1 MFNKKEEYDYFKA
14 FEKNAGYSLECAQ
27 IVKDTIENYKKED
40 IEKVLEKVHKV
51 ENSGDEC
58 EHEIINN
65 LAKEFL
71 PPIEREDILYLAHK
85 IDDAT
90 DLIEEI
96 LINTYIFGIEKFREY
111 TLQMTNILVDCCKA
125 EIELLKE
132 FKNFRKSKNIKSL
145 VIKINALESESDEL
159 YKKAMKKLY
168 EEQKD
173 AVEIMKWTTIYNCL
187 EDCIDLCEEIANEVE
202 NVVLKNL

>member
-1 MFNKKEEYDYFKA
+1 MFKKKEEYDYFEA
-14 FEKNAGYSLECAQ
+14 FEKNASYSLECAQ
-27 IVKDTIENYKKED
+27 IVKETIENYKKED

-96 LINTYIFGIEKFREY
+96 LINTYIFSIENFRKDTIEFA
-111 TLQMTNILVDCCKA
+111 NILVECCKT

-132 FKNFRKSKNIKSL
+132 FKNFRKSKNIKDL
-145 VIKINALESESDEL
+145 VIKMNSLETDGDEL
-159 YKKAMKKLY
+159 YKKSMKTLY
-168 EEQKD
+168 DEQRD

-187 EDCIDLCEEIANEVE
+187 EECIDLCEEISSGIE
-202 NVVLKNL
+202 NIVLKNL